1 EGKDHSNEVVASD
14 KVELSSQARDIQ
26 RAREVAQSA
35 PEVRADKVEAARRAL
50 QSGKLNLKG
59 QDLAEKI
66 LQDTLPSREQERLS
80 TVALW
85 DWCGRAEQG
94 ELCRGPTHTQEESM
108 STSAPLLAE
117 LDHLLQQE
125 VEAYE

>member
-1 EGKDHSNEVVASD
+1 MKVDGPETTNTTRRPESTVRSNEASRTKSTEGKDHSNEVVASD

-66 LQDTLPSREQERLS
+66 LQDTLPSREQ
-80 TVALW
+80 
-85 DWCGRAEQG
+85 
-94 ELCRGPTHTQEESM
+94 
-108 STSAPLLAE
+108 
-117 LDHLLQQE
+117 
-125 VEAYE
+125 

>member
-1 EGKDHSNEVVASD
+1 MRITGEGTTNTTRRSESAVRSNEASRTKATEDIDHTNEVAASD

-66 LQDTLPSREQERLS
+66 VQDARPNREQ
-80 TVALW
+80 
-85 DWCGRAEQG
+85 
-94 ELCRGPTHTQEESM
+94 
-108 STSAPLLAE
+108 
-117 LDHLLQQE
+117 
-125 VEAYE
+125 